1 MPSVSERPWVITL
14 KASDP
19 SPQDTYREQLIPEE
33 TNPAHRHPSAFAR
46 SWNIGKPSTPG
57 LALVMPRL

>member
-19 SPQDTYREQLIPEE
+19 RPQDTYREQLIPEE
-33 TNPAHRHPSAFAR
+33 TKPAHRYPSAFAR
-46 SWNIGKPSTPG
+46 FWNIGTLLPG
-57 LALVMPRL
+57 LALVMLRL